1 MSRGSKN
8 PIKDEVVAAIHA
20 HLAVHGSKNWS
31 VLFERFEPR
40 GIHKT
45 TFWSWVKEVKT
56 AAAASPALAAAR
68 TAIQTVVE
76 GRETQLPEGVS
87 GHLPAT
93 PSPNFIS
100 KTGARGLAQFD
111 MILEIKKLYADAEM
125 LRAYSVKEVKTE
137 DGEAREHI
145 KNPVAFDKSIARR
158 ASLLETS
165 ISAVQQI
172 WNLRTMQSF
181 YEVVVQEIGKA
192 DPDTQKRILVRL
204 SELNQRTGMNLSAE
218 F

>member
-1 MSRGSKN
+1 M
-8 PIKDEVVAAIHA
+8 
-20 HLAVHGSKNWS
+20 AVHGSKDWPL
-31 VLFERFEPR
+31 LFERFEPR
-40 GIHKT
+40 GVAKT
-45 TFWSWVKEVKT
+45 TFWTWIREVKES
-56 AAAASPALAAAR
+56 AAPSPVLAAAK

-76 GRETQLPEGVS
+76 GRESQLPEGVS
-87 GHLPAT
+87 EHLPAT
-93 PSPNFIS
+93 PSPDFIS
-100 KTGARGLAQFD
+100 KHGARGLAQFD

-125 LRAYSVKEVKTE
+125 LRSYAIKEVHGD
-137 DGEAREHI
+137 DGETREQI

-158 ASLLETS
+158 ANLLETS

-172 WNLRTMQSF
+172 WNLRTMQNF

-204 SELNQRTGMNLSAE
+204 AELNQRTGMNLSAE